1 MLYPA
6 HTDGSHR
13 TPHPPLSS
21 FPARTPLPGRPP
33 PLPLSA
39 QRLTAPC
46 RSPHV
51 LSLILGFRE
60 LQAKLP
66 HMPINT
72 RHRPPYKT
80 PNARP
85 DHYRLR
91 QTDIIR
97 SPHGSFPA
105 LAPRPFAHLAS
116 PLPLLALLPTTPCP
130 LTPLLLPCAFV
141 RPLPLAALCP
151 FAPFLRAPLLLLY
164 RLRSPCPPSRR
175 LCPRL
180 AFTCATAPRALIAAG
195 LCRLLCRTIRSVR
208 SRNSRFPR
216 ISELSVS
223 YSQTIVKNF
232 SRFLRIFSF
241 FFLRLVVYSG

>member
-46 RSPHV
+46 RSPHA

-60 LQAKLP
+60 LRAKLP

-141 RPLPLAALCP
+141 RPLPLRP
-151 FAPFLRAPLLLLY
+151 FSPRAFASPIPASFPL
-164 RLRSPCPPSRR
+164 PPSRR

-195 LCRLLCRTIRSVR
+195 LCRLLCRTIRSVH
-208 SRNSRFPR
+208 SRYSRFPR

-241 FFLRLVVYSG
+241 FFLVLMVYSG

>member
-1 MLYPA
+1 MYPFSVLSVLSFSFPFSSFSHA
-6 HTDGSHR
+6 LSRPYRRIAPHAASPAFLFPGSHTSPR
-13 TPHPPLSS
+13 TTSAA
-21 FPARTPLPGRPP
+21 PALRPASDR
-33 PLPLSA
+33 PLPLPT
-39 QRLTAPC
+39 RPF
-46 RSPHV
+46 
-51 LSLILGFRE
+51 LILGFRE
-60 LQAKLP
+60 HQAKLP

-141 RPLPLAALCP
+141 RPLPPAALCP

-164 RLRSPCPPSRR
+164 RLRSPCPPATPLPS
-175 LCPRL
+175 PRVHL
-180 AFTCATAPRALIAAG
+180 RHGSPRAHRRRSLPAPLPHHS
-195 LCRLLCRTIRSVR
+195 LCS
-208 SRNSRFPR
+208 FP
-216 ISELSVS
+216 
-223 YSQTIVKNF
+223 Q
-232 SRFLRIFSF
+232 FSF
-241 FFLRLVVYSG
+241 SENF

>member
-46 RSPHV
+46 RSPHA

-60 LQAKLP
+60 RQAKLS

-80 PNARP
+80 LNARP

-141 RPLPLAALCP
+141 RPLPLRPFSPRAFASPIPASFPLPPRAAFALASRSPAPRLPARSSPPVFAGSFAAP
-151 FAPFLRAPLLLLY
+151 FALFVPAILVFREFLNLVY
-164 RLRSPCPPSRR
+164 HIHKRSSR
-175 LCPRL
+175 
-180 AFTCATAPRALIAAG
+180 T
-195 LCRLLCRTIRSVR
+195 
-208 SRNSRFPR
+208 
-216 ISELSVS
+216 
-223 YSQTIVKNF
+223 
-232 SRFLRIFSF
+232 FLVF
-241 FFLRLVVYSG
+241 

>member
-46 RSPHV
+46 RSPHA

-141 RPLPLAALCP
+141 RPLPPAALCP

-164 RLRSPCPPSRR
+164 RLRSPCPPRAAFALASRSPA
-175 LCPRL
+175 PRL
-180 AFTCATAPRALIAAG
+180 PARSSPPVFAGSFAAPFALFVPAI
-195 LCRLLCRTIRSVR
+195 LVFREFLDLVYHIHKRSSRT
-208 SRNSRFPR
+208 
-216 ISELSVS
+216 
-223 YSQTIVKNF
+223 
-232 SRFLRIFSF
+232 FLVF
-241 FFLRLVVYSG
+241 